1 MTTASLMTRTI
12 TLIKESQYTLIRTRS
27 VGLVTSFREL
37 SLGRKA
43 EAASVNPRTTERATV
58 TRDQTKLI
66 FTSQPRLPM
75 NRSGRPAS
83 PLICSMTRTRTCHLG
98 LQICQSGLDKTTQ
111 SFKTLRNK
119 RNKRTTM
126 RIMKTMP
133 TNSILIERLFSYIH
147 TLLIK

>member
-27 VGLVTSFREL
+27 VGLGTSSREL
-37 SLGRKA
+37 TLGRKA
-43 EAASVNPRTTERATV
+43 EAASVNPRMTERATV
-58 TRDQTKLI
+58 ARDQTKLI

-75 NRSGRPAS
+75 IRSGRPAS
-83 PLICSMTRTRTCHLG
+83 PLICPMIRTRTCHLG
-98 LQICQSGLDKTTQ
+98 LQICQSGLDKTL
-111 SFKTLRNK
+111 SFKTLRS
-119 RNKRTTM
+119 KRTTM
-126 RIMKTMP
+126 TTMMIMKTMP